1 LHTGST
7 PALTTKIIKVMK
19 NKVWHKVEIST
30 EEQNV
35 SVYPT
40 EEFNGI
46 IVETNELD
54 GTTSPRMYLNKD
66 EMELLILKMRE
77 MMEYVK
83 F

>member
-1 LHTGST
+1 
-7 PALTTKIIKVMK
+7 MK

-40 EEFNGI
+40 EEYNGI

-54 GTTSPRMYLNKD
+54 GTASPRMYLNKD
-66 EMELLILKMRE
+66 EMELLILKMRD

-83 F
+83 S

>member
-1 LHTGST
+1 
-7 PALTTKIIKVMK
+7 MK

-40 EEFNGI
+40 DEYNGI

-54 GTTSPRMYLNKD
+54 GTNSPRMYLNKD

-83 F
+83 S

>member
-1 LHTGST
+1 
-7 PALTTKIIKVMK
+7 MK

-40 EEFNGI
+40 DEYNGI
-46 IVETNELD
+46 IIETNELD
-54 GTTSPRMYLNKD
+54 GTNSPRMYLNKD

-83 F
+83 S

>member
-1 LHTGST
+1 
-7 PALTTKIIKVMK
+7 MK

-35 SVYPT
+35 LVYPT
-40 EEFNGI
+40 KTYDGI

-54 GTTSPRMYLNKD
+54 GTNSPRMYLNKD

-83 F
+83 S

>member
-1 LHTGST
+1 
-7 PALTTKIIKVMK
+7 MK
-19 NKVWHKVEIST
+19 NKVWHTVEIAT
-30 EEQNV
+30 ECEQNV

-46 IVETNELD
+46 IVETKELD
-54 GTTSPRMYLNKD
+54 DKTSNGRLYLNQD

-83 F
+83 S